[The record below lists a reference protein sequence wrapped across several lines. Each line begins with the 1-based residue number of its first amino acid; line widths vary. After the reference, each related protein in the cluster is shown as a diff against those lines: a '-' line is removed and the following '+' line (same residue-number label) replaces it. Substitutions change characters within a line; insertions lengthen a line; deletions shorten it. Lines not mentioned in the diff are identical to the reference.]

1 MRRATVHSRCVQL
14 HVSEVCPKSLSL
26 LSSKGTNGEIP
37 LVLIPTNRSS
47 CSFMM
52 QVPSGVYCLMQRFG
66 ADLGEPAEPG
76 LHLKLPFYRIGY
88 IVSKQACTYDAPV
101 RACPTS
107 DDVRINTDVVVVFE
121 IKDPSKFIYRLGAK
135 NFDEYLSATVD
146 EAIRMLVRK
155 ESHETVYGL
164 RGDKADI
171 LLKSLN
177 EKFEVAGVTFSGVK
191 ITSIWLPDSLAKY
204 LEVSTKMAKAM
215 EKLERQNEYER
226 MEIVQES
233 EMAIEEINRKKEQV
247 IVAESGRKKRAEL
260 EFEQRSVKAEEDGRV
275 ALIEAEAK
283 GERMVLTSQ
292 TQLNRTKT
300 QLETWRVTELA
311 KAEAEANRVRVQAEL
326 AEEQAIIQGNWQ
338 EEKMLCEAQ
347 ATKYEAAAEAEAS
360 RCLVAKRRHQLD
372 LREKAILTK
381 LAEQGNFNLVGSSGD
396 KMVAAMMK
404 GSFK

>member
-1 MRRATVHSRCVQL
+1 MA
-14 HVSEVCPKSLSL
+14 
-26 LSSKGTNGEIP
+26 
-37 LVLIPTNRSS
+37 
-47 CSFMM
+47 
-52 QVPSGVYCLMQRFG
+52 
-66 ADLGEPAEPG
+66 
-76 LHLKLPFYRIGY
+76 KLPFYRIAY

-381 LAEQGNFNLVGSSGD
+381 LAEQGNFSFVGSSGD

>member
-1 MRRATVHSRCVQL
+1 VRKSAVHSRCVQIQ
-14 HVSEVCPKSLSL
+14 VSDVCAKSVSL
-26 LSSKGTNGEIP
+26 LSAKGSNGEIP
-37 LVLIPTNRSS
+37 LVLIPSHRRSFS
-47 CSFMM
+47 CMM

-66 ADLGEPAEPG
+66 ADLGPPAEPG
-76 LHLKLPFYRIGY
+76 LHLKLPFYRIAY

-107 DDVRINTDVVVVFE
+107 DDVRINIDVVVIFE
-121 IKDPSKFIYRLGAK
+121 IKDPSKFIYKLGAV
-135 NFDEYLSATVD
+135 NFNDYLSATVD

-164 RGDKADI
+164 RGDKAGI
-171 LLKSLN
+171 LLQALN
-177 EKFEVAGVTFSGVK
+177 EKFEVGGVSFSDVK
-191 ITSIWLPDSLAKY
+191 ITSIWLPDSLAQY

-215 EKLERQNEYER
+215 EKLDRQNEFER
-226 MEIVQES
+226 MEIQQES

-283 GERMVLTSQ
+283 GDVMVLTSQ

-311 KAEAEANRVRVQAEL
+311 KAEAEANKVRVQAEL
-326 AEEQAIIQGNWQ
+326 AEEQAIIQANWQ

-347 ATKYEAAAEAEAS
+347 ATKYESAAEAEAS
-360 RCLVAKRRHQLD
+360 RCLAAKRRHQLD

-404 GSFK
+404 GSFS